1 MTAGAWAPVAADGH
15 GAGPGPV
22 GSAARGNGAV
32 RSASWDVRHSD
43 VAVGRARRELR
54 GLLER
59 WGLQPDAR
67 DSLLVVANEL
77 MVNGVEHGRTDVR
90 LTVGLTAGG
99 VRIAVHDG
107 SPMPPELKA
116 LDPAAPRGR
125 GLQMIEA
132 FAASW
137 GWHLDGVGKTVWAEV
152 PSMGVHPDP
161 AS

>member
-1 MTAGAWAPVAADGH
+1 MTAGAWAPVAADGQ

-22 GSAARGNGAV
+22 GSAAPGNGAA
-32 RSASWDVRHSD
+32 RSASWKVRCSA
-43 VAVGRARRELR
+43 VAVARARRELR

-59 WGLQPDAR
+59 WGLHPDAH
-67 DSLLVVANEL
+67 DSLLVVAHEL

-99 VRIAVHDG
+99 VRVAVHDG
-107 SPMPPELKA
+107 SPAPPELQA
-116 LDPAAPRGR
+116 LHTAAPRGR

-137 GWHLDGVGKTVWAEV
+137 GWNLDGDGKTVWAEV
-152 PSMGVHPDP
+152 PGMSGHPGP